1 MSPKKQIDDFT
12 FFFHGETDKAIK
24 VSENGMDVEE
34 AFWLPKSQI
43 EYELKPNGMVE
54 VTMPI
59 WLARE
64 KKVAGY

>member
-1 MSPKKQIDDFT
+1 MPRKEIDDFE
-12 FFFHGETDKAIK
+12 FLFLAETPMAIK
-24 VSENGMDVEE
+24 VSESQDGEPS
-34 AFWLPKSQI
+34 FWLPKSQI
-43 EYELKPNGMVE
+43 EYEAKPGGTVE